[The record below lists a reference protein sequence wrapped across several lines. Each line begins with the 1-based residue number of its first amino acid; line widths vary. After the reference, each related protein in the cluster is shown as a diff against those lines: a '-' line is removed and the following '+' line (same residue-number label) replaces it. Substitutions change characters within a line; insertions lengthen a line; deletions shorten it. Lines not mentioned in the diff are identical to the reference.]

1 VAALSF
7 RGVGHR
13 YPGASRPSLSEVELE
28 IEDGELVL
36 LLGASGSGKST
47 LLRAALGLV
56 PHFHGGA
63 LSGTVLTG
71 GLDTRD
77 HPPAELARRAGLVF
91 QDPEAQ
97 LVLQRAEREAA
108 FGLENLGHPAGEIG
122 FRAREALMVTGAS
135 RLADRLTTGLSGGE
149 QQRVAIASVI
159 AMGQPIL
166 LLDEPTSQLDPVA
179 AEELL
184 GLIVRINRDRGTT
197 VVLAEHRTGRIFA
210 EADRVV
216 VMDAG
221 RIVVDAPP
229 ARAARQL
236 AATHPW
242 LLPPVTQAFAQAG
255 WATLP
260 LTVKEARAQVELIEP
275 TRAHTA
281 RQPGSGAV
289 ELRGIA
295 KRLGGIQAVA
305 GATTGFDRGRV
316 TAVLGENGAG
326 KTTLMRIA
334 CGLLAADAGRVDAP
348 TRAAYV
354 SQNPAHHL
362 LRETVSAEVGY
373 ALENLGVGVAER
385 DRRVADELERL
396 GLAGLADRHPRDL
409 SSGERQRL
417 AIASVTVMR
426 PGLLV
431 LDEPTRGLDGRRKL
445 ELVGLLRELAADGTA
460 VAVVAHDIDFA
471 AECADA
477 VTAMAGG
484 TVLTDRGPRDLLA
497 RSAFFVSQVG
507 LALGRVSVAEG
518 AAALMDRQAVG
529 V

>member
-1 VAALSF
+1 MAALSF

-13 YPGASRPSLSEVELE
+13 YPGAIRPSLHGIDLE

-36 LLGASGSGKST
+36 LLGDSGCGKST

-56 PHFHGGA
+56 PHFHGGSLA
-63 LSGTVLTG
+63 GTVLTG

-77 HPPAELARRAGLVF
+77 HQPAELARRAGLVF

-108 FGLENLGHPAGEIG
+108 FGLENLGHPATEIG
-122 FRAREALMVTGAS
+122 FRAQEALMVTGAS
-135 RLADRLTTGLSGGE
+135 RLAGRITTSLSGGE

-197 VVLAEHRTGRIFA
+197 VVVAEHRTGRIFA

-216 VMDAG
+216 VMEAG
-221 RIVVDAPP
+221 RIVIDATP
-229 ARAARQL
+229 AVAAHRL
-236 AATHPW
+236 AATAPW
-242 LLPPVTQAFAQAG
+242 LLPPVTQAFARAG
-255 WATLP
+255 RTRLP
-260 LTVKEARAQVELIEP
+260 LTVKEARAQVDLP
-275 TRAHTA
+275 PPAAPLATRG
-281 RQPGSGAV
+281 RNDGVV
-289 ELRGIA
+289 EMHRVR
-295 KRLGGIQAVA
+295 KRLGDVQAVA
-305 GATTGFDRGRV
+305 NATTGFDAGTV

-334 CGLLAADAGRVDAP
+334 CGLLAADGGRV
-348 TRAAYV
+348 TGSTGAAYV

-362 LRETVSAEVGY
+362 LRETVAQEVAY
-373 ALENLGVGVAER
+373 ALENLGVAAAER
-385 DRRVADELERL
+385 DRRVSAELERFDL
-396 GLAGLADRHPRDL
+396 AALAGRHPRDL

-426 PGLLV
+426 PSLLV
-431 LDEPTRGLDGRRKL
+431 LDEPTRGVDGRRKR
-445 ELVGLLRELAADGTA
+445 ELAGLLRELAAAGTA

-471 AECADA
+471 AECADV

-484 TVLTDRGPRDLLA
+484 RVLADRGPRDLLA

-507 LALGRVSVAEG
+507 LALGRVSVADG
-518 AAALMDRQAVG
+518 AAALSEREAVR